1 MIPDYKV
8 GASSCGTGSSGED
21 TAPPTTTLSSSA
33 SEAAVVTEGA
43 EGGVVTSSEDKKTGS
58 KVPFVLSSKKDL
70 EKLSEAE
77 LERRVKD
84 LEDRISKL
92 RSSKGKKDEKTNS
105 PPKVKRSLSLEG
117 IKTLSGRARLLPADV
132 MPKSTESSNQERR
145 RLHYQG
151 LSGRARLLPAHATS
165 RLRLLKRSDEI
176 EPARGRG
183 SRHLPME
190 DPSVDV
196 SRLLS
201 YVPTSDVS
209 GSYEGPG
216 IHSFKL
222 LPSSARRDTGSS
234 TSSSARRDTGS
245 STSSARRDTGSST
258 SSSGRRDTGSS
269 TDSNKDGLLGE
280 ADPVDLSE
288 VSSKPSDKAHRSSVR
303 RRLLSKLASSRG
315 SKSAKSQEAHASGS
329 HGHHTHHKKDEPES
343 HGEEETP
350 HSLVAP
356 RSTVLAASAIVTYKL
371 RLIFEGRNSSK
382 DFERLVESV
391 SHIVE
396 DILNAVYVELD
407 AINQERMQH
416 CNTIDWKSHN
426 LDDNSLDHV
435 VGIVSGILFTEGFRK
450 QTISKIN
457 GIVRDF
463 RDYHRRLML
472 DLVEKVL
479 LSSDKSGSVMT
490 DEEIGSFVGM
500 SKEELAEFKKNK
512 EKMSADSREKAKEE
526 ASSILEEIMLGI
538 FGSNRFRLSFNLRM
552 ARDEYNSTKFIGN
565 EEVTVTL
572 VRNAVVKAVQIN
584 LEYGM

>member
-8 GASSCGTGSSGED
+8 GASSCGTGSSSED

-33 SEAAVVTEGA
+33 SEAAVVTEVA

-84 LEDRISKL
+84 LEEHISKL
-92 RSSKGKKDEKTNS
+92 RSSKGKKDEKTDS

-117 IKTLSGRARLLPADV
+117 MKTLSGRARLLPADI
-132 MPKSTESSNQERR
+132 MPESTESSNQERR

-176 EPARGRG
+176 QPARGRG

-196 SRLLS
+196 SSLLS
-201 YVPTSDVS
+201 YVPASDVS

-280 ADPVDLSE
+280 PDPVDLSE
-288 VSSKPSDKAHRSSVR
+288 VSSKPSDKAHRGSVR
-303 RRLLSKLASSRG
+303 RKLLSKLAASRG
-315 SKSAKSQEAHASGS
+315 KSAKSQEAHASGS

-356 RSTVLAASAIVTYKL
+356 RSAVLAASAIVTYKL
-371 RLIFEGRNSSK
+371 RLIFEGRNRSK
-382 DFERLVESV
+382 DFERLSESLLN
-391 SHIVE
+391 IME
-396 DILNAVYVELD
+396 DILNAAHVELD
-407 AINQERMQH
+407 AINQERMRH
-416 CNTIDWKSHN
+416 CNSIDWKLYN

-435 VGIVSGILFTEGFRK
+435 VGVVSDILFTENFRR

-457 GIVRDF
+457 SIVSDF
-463 RDYHRRLML
+463 GDYHGRLML

-500 SKEELAEFKKNK
+500 SEEELAEFKKNK

-526 ASSILEEIMLGI
+526 ASLILTKIMRDI
-538 FGSNRFRLSFNLRM
+538 FCSDKFRLSFNLRVI
-552 ARDEYNSTKFIGN
+552 RDEYESTKLLGD

-572 VRNAVVKAVQIN
+572 VRNAVVTDVKIN